1 MKVSEL
7 QIPDLKVFEP
17 QIIDDD
23 RGYFFESFNQKK
35 FNDAL
40 GANIIFVQDNQS
52 KSSKGILRGL
62 HFQKEPFCQ
71 GKLVRVLS
79 GEVFDVAVDIRKN
92 SKTFS
97 QWEGIYLNCKNKKQ
111 LWIPPGFA
119 HGFMVTSEE
128 AVFAYKVTQFFN
140 KEHEVI
146 IRHDDESLAIGWP
159 KNIQKKFS
167 DKDGRGISFANL

>member
-7 QIPDLKVFEP
+7 HIPDLKVFEP

-62 HFQKEPFCQ
+62 HYQKEPFCQ

-97 QWEGIYLNCKNKKQ
+97 QWVGTYLNCKNKKQ

-140 KEHEVI
+140 KEHEVT
-146 IRHDDESLAIGWP
+146 IRHDDESLAISWP
-159 KNIQKKFS
+159 KNIQKQFS
-167 DKDGRGISFANL
+167 DKDSRGISFASL